1 MVIMKSQTR
10 ISTIMSIYY
19 KPLSEQKITKQFKSI
34 IAGTMSICVF
44 LALSSCS
51 QPPPSSSLSSIL
63 ESGVL
68 KVGSVYGRTTYYN
81 GPTSPEGFEFEL
93 AQGFADFLGVKLEV
107 YPYYSYRELLPQLDN
122 HQVDLIAANITM
134 TEQRKSKYRFGP
146 AYQSVNFELVYK
158 KGEDRPRDIE
168 QLEGNLTI
176 VANDL
181 YREPLESLIDENE
194 SMFWTETDEKD
205 IEELLEMVSND
216 ELDYTISDSNILA
229 VARRRYP
236 NLGIGFSVTET
247 LQIGWLLNKDTDD
260 SLRAALIE
268 YFGTIQS
275 NGMFSALED
284 KYFGHIQSFDYVDT
298 RAFMRAVK
306 KTLPT
311 FRELFEAYAGDNDW
325 RLIAAM
331 SYQESHWKPKATSPT
346 GVRGMMMLT
355 LGTASDMK
363 VTSRIDAEQS
373 ISGGARYFS
382 SLLRRI
388 PARIQSPDRIWMSL
402 AAYNVGLGHLEDARV
417 ITQSQGYNPDLWVD
431 VKKHLPLLRQKKFY
445 RTTRYGYARGD
456 EAVYYVDN
464 IRRYYDTLIW
474 LEDQTELPSIDEP
487 PANVDKASY
496 NELKEIESPNGKSEA
511 DDSVAEAI
519 QKDATK

>member
-1 MVIMKSQTR
+1 MAFMKSKPR
-10 ISTIMSIYY
+10 ILMLMSIND
-19 KPLSEQKITKQFKSI
+19 KPLLNRKIAKQFKQM
-34 IAGTMSICVF
+34 IAGMLSICVF

-51 QPPPSSSLSSIL
+51 QPRPSASLSSIL
-63 ESGVL
+63 DAGVL

-93 AQGFADFLGVKLEV
+93 AQGFADYLGVKLEV

-122 HQVDLIAANITM
+122 YQVDLIAANITM

-181 YREPLESLIDENE
+181 YREPLTSLIDENE
-194 SMFWTETDEKD
+194 TILWTETDEKD
-205 IEELLEMVSND
+205 IEELLEMVSKD

-236 NLGIGFSVTET
+236 NLGIGFSVTDT
-247 LQIGWLLNKDTDD
+247 LEIGWLLNKDTDD

-268 YFGTIQS
+268 YFGSIQS
-275 NGMFSALED
+275 NGFFSALED
-284 KYFGHIQSFDYVDT
+284 KYFGHVQSFDYVDT
-298 RAFMRAVK
+298 RAFMRSVDK
-306 KTLPT
+306 ILPVYK
-311 FRELFEAYAGDNDW
+311 ELFEAYAGDNDW
-325 RLIAAM
+325 RLLAAM

-355 LGTASDMK
+355 LGTAKDMK
-363 VTSRIDAEQS
+363 VTSRTDAEQS
-373 ISGGARYFS
+373 ISGGSRYFS

-417 ITQSQGYNPDLWVD
+417 ITERQGYNPDLWVD

-445 RTTRYGYARGD
+445 KSTRYGYARGD
-456 EAVYYVDN
+456 EAVNYVDN

-474 LEDQTELPSIDEP
+474 LEDQTELPLIDEFP
-487 PANVDKASY
+487 EDSDEGLEETDNYNDEVDTD
-496 NELKEIESPNGKSEA
+496 EGTTEESSLQAPT
-511 DDSVAEAI
+511 
-519 QKDATK
+519 Q